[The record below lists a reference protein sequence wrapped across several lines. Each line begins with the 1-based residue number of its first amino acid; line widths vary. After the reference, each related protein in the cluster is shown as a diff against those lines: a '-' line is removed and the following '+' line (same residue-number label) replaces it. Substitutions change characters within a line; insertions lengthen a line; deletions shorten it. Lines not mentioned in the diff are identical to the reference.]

1 MVFDFKRIIIKI
13 LFDLLLAMH
22 LYNVIGLSINYIWDL
37 MDLFFFYNKFKIR
50 DLSLIDIF
58 NLLPINSRI
67 FEMVV

>member
-1 MVFDFKRIIIKI
+1 
-13 LFDLLLAMH
+13 
-22 LYNVIGLSINYIWDL
+22 

-58 NLLPINSRI
+58 NLLPISSRI